1 MEQAEKVAVAKRL
14 VLLGPP
20 GAGKG
25 TQAKV
30 LAENLGLLHIASG
43 DLFRYHQQK
52 GTPLG
57 LKTMEYMSQGLLV
70 PDEITIAIVLE
81 HVLSPAALRGALLDG
96 FPRNLA
102 QAQALDDALE
112 DRGMAI
118 DRVILVS
125 VPEQELIR
133 RLSGRLVCRQC
144 QTPYHPK
151 TAPPEVE
158 GRCDRCQGQL
168 YQRQDDTADAI
179 MVRIQVYRDETAPL
193 IDHYEGTGKL
203 SEVDGVGTVEE
214 IGQRLLQSLEN

>member
-1 MEQAEKVAVAKRL
+1 MEQTEKVAVAKRL

-70 PDEITIAIVLE
+70 PDEITIAMVLE
-81 HVLSPAALRGALLDG
+81 QVLSPAALRGALLDG
-96 FPRNLA
+96 FPRNLT
-102 QAQALDDALE
+102 QAQVLDDALE

-118 DRVILVS
+118 DRAILVS

-133 RLSGRLVCRQC
+133 RLSGRLVCRRC
-144 QTPYHPK
+144 QTPYHPI

-158 GRCDRCQGQL
+158 GRCDRCQGEL

-179 MVRIQVYRDETAPL
+179 MVRIQVYRDDTAPL
-193 IDHYEGTGKL
+193 IDHYQGTGKL
-203 SEVDGVGTVEE
+203 AEVNGVGTVEE
-214 IGQRLLQSLEN
+214 IGQRLLQSIEN

>member
-1 MEQAEKVAVAKRL
+1 MAVAKRL

-70 PDEITIAIVLE
+70 PDEITIAMVLE
-81 HVLSPAALRGALLDG
+81 QVLSPAALRGALLDG
-96 FPRNLA
+96 FPRNLT
-102 QAQALDDALE
+102 QAQVLDDALE

-118 DRVILVS
+118 DRAILVS

-133 RLSGRLVCRQC
+133 RLSGRLVCRRC
-144 QTPYHPK
+144 QTPYHPI

-158 GRCDRCQGQL
+158 GRCDRCQGEL

-179 MVRIQVYRDETAPL
+179 MVRIQVYRDDTAPL
-193 IDHYEGTGKL
+193 IDHYQGTGKL
-203 SEVDGVGTVEE
+203 AEVNGVGTVEE
-214 IGQRLLQSLEN
+214 IGQRLLQSIEN